1 MSWHRH
7 SIEGSGLG
15 SGLEIQRQLAI
26 RVGYPSYMTVPQ
38 PIYGV

>member
-15 SGLEIQRQLAI
+15 SGLEIQIQIGGMNILK
-26 RVGYPSYMTVPQ
+26 
-38 PIYGV
+38 

>member
-1 MSWHRH
+1 MSSHRH

-26 RVGYPSYMTVPQ
+26 RVGK
-38 PIYGV
+38 YGFKIG